1 VGSTVTPQAGA
12 TDTDPPGMD
21 ISSLSG
27 LSTTS
32 TLSNLQR
39 PAAPAAGKGPFDAVS
54 SLLGMSADDIADQ
67 VKSGKSL
74 DDLAKTKGVS
84 HSDLVAALK
93 AGAPSELQGTDGL
106 DAMVEQI
113 ASQTGMRPMGPPPPP
128 PSDSGVLSGNVSS
141 SQQTTLDALSS
152 LLDMSSDDLQSSLQN
167 GTSLVSLLT
176 SHNVDLSDLA
186 DTLQSGFLVDKTA

>member
-1 VGSTVTPQAGA
+1 
-12 TDTDPPGMD
+12 MD
-21 ISSLSG
+21 ISSLTGVSA
-27 LSTTS
+27 TTS
-32 TLSNLQR
+32 ASTVSSLHRHSG
-39 PAAPAAGKGPFDAVS
+39 PPAGKGPFDAVS

-67 VKSGKSL
+67 VKGGKSL
-74 DDLAKTKGVS
+74 DDLAKAKGVS

-141 SQQTTLDALSS
+141 SQQDTLDALSS
-152 LLDMSSDDLQSSLQN
+152 LLDMSSDDLQTSLQS
-167 GTSLVSLLT
+167 GTSLVSLLK
-176 SHNVDLSDLA
+176 SHDVDLTDLA